1 MDKINKHINK
11 IITVLALAVL
21 LRPLRK
27 IEFLL
32 LNIVSVSVLF
42 NGFNEVRD
50 YVSLREAHLI
60 MQGINPYVLENIN
73 MYHVPMMFM
82 YPPLYTML
90 VAALCKIT
98 KISLISGFYAVNII
112 LVVFTAFFIW
122 LIVKDFFEENKF
134 VAALCTF
141 VASTTFVSL
150 FGMALLNFHT
160 DTIGIFVTALIFLL
174 VYKKKECVLPIAL
187 LSILLMFT
195 KQILLVLV
203 VPLFIY
209 YLITDRKLALK
220 YFLYCFI
227 GGLATLGLV
236 QLFFPL
242 YWTETIYVQ
251 FLANQNPGNFYS
263 VRWNLY
269 GVYNR
274 YGGFVLLVFIGLALG
289 LFLKIKSGAF
299 KKPLTLIKDIVK
311 EHGFA
316 VYMFLNV
323 GIGTLSLLYFAKVEA
338 DGFKYC
344 QDILSPS
351 IFILAAYVWSKSM
364 KSFTA
369 KKKVLS
375 LVTVIMFCMA
385 TTFAY
390 LQFKTNFNSR
400 EGIANRLAF
409 DNFLQEH
416 AGEKMFLTMSS
427 MTYMLN
433 RDMWESDNIWFD
445 DGQIEYFNDVEPVD
459 GFLGTIF
466 YDEEVADAAH
476 AYVDEVNEMVRNQ
489 EFDVVCT
496 FYRGIIDR
504 DLLIEYYDEG
514 ETFLIMTDTNGYTGI
529 TTWTPKQS

>member
-1 MDKINKHINK
+1 MDKIYKHLNK
-11 IITVLALAVL
+11 IITVLALVIL
-21 LRPLRK
+21 IRPLRK
-27 IEFLL
+27 IEFIL

-50 YVSLREAHLI
+50 YVSLREAHLF
-60 MQGINPYVLENIN
+60 MQGINPYVVDNIN

-90 VAALCKIT
+90 VAALSKIT
-98 KISLISGFYAVNII
+98 KISLISCFYAVNIL
-112 LVVFTAFFIW
+112 LVVFTAVNVW
-122 LIVKDFFEENKF
+122 LIIKDFFEENKF
-134 VAALCTF
+134 VAALCAF
-141 VASTTFVSL
+141 VTSTTFVSL

-160 DTIGIFVTALIFLL
+160 DTIGIYVTSLIFLL
-174 VYKKKECVLPIAL
+174 VYKKKEKVLPIAL
-187 LSILLMFT
+187 LSVLLMFT

-209 YLITDRKLALK
+209 YLIADRKLALK
-220 YFLYCFI
+220 YFLYCFVS
-227 GGLATLGLV
+227 GLATLFLV

-263 VRWNLY
+263 VQWNLY

-274 YGGFVLLVFIGLALG
+274 YGGFVLLVFIGLGLG
-289 LFLKIKSGAF
+289 LFLKIKSGAIR
-299 KKPLTLIKDIVK
+299 KPLQMIKDIVK
-311 EHGFA
+311 EHGYA

-344 QDILSPS
+344 QDILTPS
-351 IFILAAYVWSKSM
+351 IFLLSAYVWSKSM
-364 KSFTA
+364 KCFTDR
-369 KKKVLS
+369 KKALT
-375 LVTVIMFCMA
+375 LVTFFMFCLS
-385 TTFAY
+385 TTFTY
-390 LQFKTNFNSR
+390 LQFRTNFNSR

-409 DNFLQEH
+409 DAFLQEH
-416 AGEKMFLTMSS
+416 ADEKMFLTMSS
-427 MTYMLN
+427 MSYMLN

-445 DGQIEYFNDVEPVD
+445 DGQIEYFNEVEPVD

-476 AYVDEVNEMVRNQ
+476 DYVEEVNEMVRNQ
-489 EFDVVCT
+489 EFGVVCT